1 MYIQSFYPLMLGG
14 SRQHLYCWAM
24 STGFLP
30 AKGQGTSSKFYHSSF
45 CCFCC
50 SVTKSDSLQFH
61 GLQHVRLPCPS
72 LSPGVCSNSCPLSV
86 MPSTH
91 LILCHSLS
99 LLPSV
104 FPSIRVFSNESA
116 FLFRWP
122 TYWSSPLASVL
133 PMSIQDW
140 FPLGLTDLI
149 SLLSRGLSRVF
160 SNTTIQN
167 INSSALNLLYGPI
180 LTSINDCWM

>member
-72 LSPGVCSNSCPLSV
+72 LSPWVSSNSCPLSQGW
-86 MPSTH
+86 H
-91 LILCHSLS
+91 LTVSSHHPLL
-99 LLPSV
+99 LLPSI
-104 FPSIRVFSNESA
+104 FPGI
-116 FLFRWP
+116 
-122 TYWSSPLASVL
+122 
-133 PMSIQDW
+133 
-140 FPLGLTDLI
+140 
-149 SLLSRGLSRVF
+149 RGLFQWV
-160 SNTTIQN
+160 
-167 INSSALNLLYGPI
+167 SSSHQVAKGLYGGTLVAKSCSTLAIPWTVAHQAP
-180 LTSINDCWM
+180 LSVGFSR

>member
-30 AKGQGTSSKFYHSSF
+30 AKGPGTSSKFYHSSF

-104 FPSIRVFSNESA
+104 FPSITVFSNGST
-116 FLFRWP
+116 LP
-122 TYWSSPLASVL
+122 SGGQSIGSSASVL
-133 PMSIQDW
+133 PMNIQSW
-140 FPLGLTDLI
+140 FSLGLTGLI
-149 SLLSRGLSRVF
+149 LLS
-160 SNTTIQN
+160 QE
-167 INSSALNLLYGPI
+167 SSPAA
-180 LTSINDCWM
+180 